1 MPTGLVFDIQRF
13 CLHDGPGIRTTVFL
27 KGCTLRCRWC
37 HNPESIAGRPEVYF
51 WRQRCI
57 KCGAC
62 ARVCPRGAIA
72 LDRPSRILRRRCLPL
87 AGDGPRTAVTAEGGG
102 ARLCVRDASAGPD
115 GPAPQPPCVRAC
127 PAAALEVIGREM
139 SVAEVLAV
147 ALRDEP
153 FYRTSGGGV
162 TLSGGEPLAQAE
174 FALALMRA
182 CRERNLHVALDTAG
196 NVSDEAFAAAA
207 EAADL
212 VLLDLKHPDAALHR
226 RYTGRSN
233 EQVKRNL
240 ALLAQRSAGQA
251 ERAGSRTAG
260 PDGVSRQWIARVP
273 VIPGFNDAPATL
285 LELARMAAE
294 AGATELNLLPYHSL
308 GETKRRRLG
317 RARGW
322 PTREAPRAA
331 DLEGVRELCTK
342 LLPTRIGG

>member
-37 HNPESIAGRPEVYF
+37 HNPESIARRPEVYF

-62 ARVCPRGAIA
+62 ARACPRAAIDF
-72 LDRPSRILRRRCLPL
+72 DRPSRILRRRCLPL
-87 AGDGPRTAVTAEGGG
+87 AGEG
-102 ARLCVRDASAGPD
+102 ACATE
-115 GPAPQPPCVRAC
+115 CVRAC
-127 PAAALEVIGREM
+127 PVVALEVIGREM
-139 SVAEVLAV
+139 TVNDVLAV

-162 TLSGGEPLAQAE
+162 TLSGGEPLAQPQ
-174 FALALMRA
+174 FALELMRA

-196 NVSDEAFAAAA
+196 NVAAEVFAAAA
-207 EAADL
+207 QTADL

-226 RYTGRSN
+226 RFTGASN
-233 EQVKRNL
+233 ERVRRNL
-240 ALLAQRSAGQA
+240 ALLAQSGRLF
-251 ERAGSRTAG
+251 
-260 PDGVSRQWIARVP
+260 IARVP

-285 LELARMAAE
+285 LELARLAAE
-294 AGATELNLLPYHSL
+294 ADATELNLLPYHAL
-308 GETKRRRLG
+308 GEAKRRRLG

-322 PTREAPRAA
+322 PAREAMPRVA
-331 DLEGVRELCTK
+331 LEAIRELCGK